1 LPPELH
7 EPIKV
12 FRPTIAHG
20 PDAGPNTPDELALA
34 AFLHAVRK
42 LELLFRVH
50 GVPRTGNDPVDYLR
64 LSLALAR
71 QLYPGFHLEPMAKG
85 QYEHNR
91 SNAVSLTMLLADV
104 ERVKQEKG
112 IRSDRAAIGE
122 LLSPRRRS
130 RWWSN
135 YGQPTLQNWLLD
147 ARNPKKNCFW
157 QFWRWAKKPGN
168 QGELT
173 RLIDAFASNDSPP
186 AKREGRRR

>member
-1 LPPELH
+1 MPTTKHPRHSVSVRKRPTSTKAANSLPPELH

-34 AFLHAVRK
+34 AFLQAVRK

-50 GVPRTGNDPVDYLR
+50 GVPRTGNDAVDYLG

-71 QLYPGFHLEPMAKG
+71 QLYRGFHLEPMAKG

-112 IRSDRAAIGE
+112 IRSDRAAIG
-122 LLSPRRRS
+122 
-130 RWWSN
+130 
-135 YGQPTLQNWLLD
+135 D
-147 ARNPKKNCFW
+147 
-157 QFWRWAKKPGN
+157 
-168 QGELT
+168 T
-173 RLIDAFASNDSPP
+173 RLQRP
-186 AKREGRRR
+186 